1 MPGVIKNKI
10 ADMAILSWESLAIM
24 LDNIITGWAERK
36 ELEYNSIIRRNLREI
51 AERHLPL

>member
-36 ELEYNSIIRRNLREI
+36 ELEYNLIIRRNLR
-51 AERHLPL
+51 